1 MKVEING
8 LRKPYDLIVIGS
20 GPAGLTLARKYSEL
34 TTGSVLIV
42 ESGGESNT
50 DHAAHE
56 LNVMTATGDLPA
68 SYYTRRHNKRTFG
81 GTSTVW
87 TGWCAVLEKRAFLN
101 GEWPFGYDELERYYP
116 EAADILN
123 VPEDVHTHPE
133 KPFPDNPNVV
143 YKPYYFSDPPARFNS
158 LFGNWIRQNAS
169 VDILFN
175 HTATR
180 IRIENGVALSV
191 FIQESSHARTTPV
204 EIFGKNIVLAAGG
217 IQNPRLLQLSLPNE
231 LPAGM
236 FFCQHPH
243 YGFYTRL
250 ILDEQKFLSTAY
262 QPRSGIKIVPAI
274 QLCSA
279 FSNAHR
285 LQSVTFDVRIKRPR
299 QTTPRANFLG
309 RNRKAIIARS
319 TVRAEM
325 SPVKKNSI
333 TLSDSRRDALG
344 QPIPHVSMTFDRQ
357 EVRAAYEHLNT
368 ELVRS
373 GLGRMS
379 PPRKIRH
386 IGGGGHMMGSTRMG
400 IDPKRSCTDSSCRV
414 HGVENLYVAGSS
426 LFPAVGTAN
435 PTLTIVALSLRLAA
449 HLARIK

>member
-1 MKVEING
+1 MKVERNR
-8 LRKPYDLIVIGS
+8 LREPYDLIVIGS
-20 GPAGLTLARKYSEL
+20 GPAGLTLAHKYDEL
-34 TTGSVLIV
+34 TTGNVLIV
-42 ESGGESNT
+42 ESGGESNSN
-50 DHAAHE
+50 HAAHE
-56 LNVMTATGDLPA
+56 LNVVTATGDLPA
-68 SYYTRRHNKRTFG
+68 SYYSPRHNKRTFG

-87 TGWCAVLEKRAFLN
+87 SGWCTVLEKRAFLN

-116 EAADILN
+116 EAANILN
-123 VPEDVHTHPE
+123 VTEDVHTHPE

-143 YKPYYFSDPPARFNS
+143 YKPYYLSDPPVRFNS

-175 HTATR
+175 NTVTKIH
-180 IRIENGVALSV
+180 IENGVALSV
-191 FIQESSHARTTPV
+191 FIQESSHDRTTPV

-217 IQNPRLLQLSLPNE
+217 VQNPRLLQLSLPNE
-231 LPAGM
+231 LPVGM
-236 FFCQHPH
+236 FFCEHPH
-243 YGFYTRL
+243 YHSLVHL

-262 QPRSGIKIVPAI
+262 QPRSGIRIIHAI
-274 QLCSA
+274 QLSSA

-285 LQSVTFDVRIKRPR
+285 LQSTTFEIRIKGRR
-299 QTTPRANFLG
+299 QTTLRANFLG
-309 RNRKAIIARS
+309 RNRKAIITRS

-325 SPVKKNSI
+325 SPLKKNSI

-344 QPIPHVSMTFDRQ
+344 QPIAHVSMTFNRQ
-357 EVRAAYEHLNT
+357 EVRAACEHLNT

-379 PPRKIRH
+379 ISKPRRWS
-386 IGGGGHMMGSTRMG
+386 GGGHMMGSTRMG
-400 IDPKRSCTDSSCRV
+400 IDPKRSCTDSSGRV

-426 LFPAVGTAN
+426 LFPAVAAAN